1 MMDEKEADETISL
14 RIKASKCPDVT
25 ITISSPGNTTV
36 TALKESIRSNQAL
49 SSATRG
55 RYIRLIYSGR
65 LLAPDTAPLSN
76 FRLKEGSVIH
86 AVIAAAGVR
95 GGHQAALSRPTAA
108 NDTRTGASGV
118 GSSNRRRILRG
129 AGIGT
134 DGLVLS
140 RNRNNSDGEDD
151 SDDDDLEEG
160 RARAGFDRLRSEG
173 LSRSEITAL
182 RIYFARQIDRFIEQR
197 NALGRNN
204 GVSGNSTNNGN
215 GEGSSSGS
223 GSHNDENNHDDPDES
238 ARMERLRMEDE
249 WMAAQGPH
257 SEFRLNLNTSNP
269 LMRRGRYS
277 PSIDPMYAGPLGN
290 DRDFIIGFALGFF
303 MGFIMM
309 LWVWMPTVKHRTK
322 VGILTGIC
330 FHMSMNIFGRDS
342 IESE

>member
-1 MMDEKEADETISL
+1 MDEKEIDEKISL

-25 ITISSPGNTTV
+25 ITICSPSSTTV
-36 TALKESIRSNQAL
+36 TSLKESIRSNESL
-49 SSATRG
+49 RSATRG

-76 FRLKEGSVIH
+76 FRLVEGSVIH

-95 GGHQAALSRPTAA
+95 GGQQAAISRPTVTDSSR
-108 NDTRTGASGV
+108 NSSIGTGR
-118 GSSNRRRILRG
+118 SNRRRILRG

-140 RNRNNSDGEDD
+140 RNRNS
-151 SDDDDLEEG
+151 SDDDDSGDEDLEEG
-160 RARAGFDRLRSEG
+160 RERAGFDRLRADG

-204 GVSGNSTNNGN
+204 GVNNSNEGN
-215 GEGSSSGS
+215 
-223 GSHNDENNHDDPDES
+223 HRDESDDDDPDET

-249 WMAAQGPH
+249 WMAAQGPQ

-290 DRDFIIGFALGFF
+290 DRDFIVGFALGFF

-309 LWVWMPTVKHRTK
+309 LWVSGRS
-322 VGILTGIC
+322 GYAR
-330 FHMSMNIFGRDS
+330 FHS
-342 IESE
+342 